1 MTTKSEVSGF
11 RALFSR
17 RSSLDLPRDVGS
29 SSSGSTIVA
38 MMQTTQPWNR
48 NHLVT
53 VPGIFVCFTT
63 RRRSLFQR
71 EMSAI
76 LEIVEDV
83 FVDQAFQMS
92 PIENDYVV
100 EQIPSAG
107 AYPAFRNTVLPWTSE
122 ARPLWLDAET
132 LHCLD
137 HFIIEL
143 WAAIKDQVAR
153 GRVVR
158 ERLAQLL
165 NDPCTRRMASHI
177 PVKNTPPVMRHD
189 EKAVQHSEGQ
199 RWHSEEIHRGDG
211 FTMIAQKGRPSP
223 GRLRTPRRFSHPTR
237 HRSLRKIE
245 AEHFQFAVNA
255 QCAPRGIFRNK

>member
-71 EMSAI
+71 EMGAI
-76 LEIVEDV
+76 LEIVEDE
-83 FVDQAFQMS
+83 FVDQSFQMP
-92 PIENDYVV
+92 PIENDHMV
-100 EQIPSAG
+100 EQIPAAG

-132 LHCLD
+132 LHCFD

-143 WAAIKDQVAR
+143 RAAIKDFSGIR
-153 GRVVR
+153 GKAIVVDATNTAYALQAKKILGQHGLR
-158 ERLAQLL
+158 DGTDYSL
-165 NDPCTRRMASHI
+165 N
-177 PVKNTPPVMRHD
+177 
-189 EKAVQHSEGQ
+189 
-199 RWHSEEIHRGDG
+199 
-211 FTMIAQKGRPSP
+211 
-223 GRLRTPRRFSHPTR
+223 
-237 HRSLRKIE
+237 
-245 AEHFQFAVNA
+245 
-255 QCAPRGIFRNK
+255 